1 MTQFWKVIMWITFVT
16 MIGGV
21 TYSAAIMFLEHKAV
35 LILPSWLVFIAAV
48 LGLIAAI
55 MTITRLDLED

>member
-1 MTQFWKVIMWITFVT
+1 MWITFVT